1 MAADLLLERLS
12 SHLPKSEMLRF
23 MAWNRAPNQVSSVN
37 KSYARYD
44 AAVGFVQPRLEELL
58 KFKVVVASCSM
69 AAKLYNLGVPR
80 GHFDAVFID
89 EAGQAL
95 EPEAVAVFTA
105 LYHTGQLV
113 VLAGDHKQLGPMV
126 RSDIANRYGLGT
138 SFLERLGARPLYLP
152 NAAAGAAPSGA
163 EMDDDFIVVSADTS
177 GDEGAALQQA
187 PAAPGE
193 MADGLGYDTRV
204 ITKLVRNYRSHADIL
219 KTSNEL
225 FYDGHLRSSD
235 KDSEA
240 YMRSQSLA
248 DWEGLPVQGFPLIFH
263 GIEGK
268 NEQEANSPSWFN
280 IAECTQVLSYVQSL
294 VNAKGRFKV
303 QPSDIGIVT
312 PYAKQVE
319 KLSLLL
325 RKESVTVGENGV
337 MVGSAE
343 KFQGQ
348 ERRVIIIS
356 TVRSS
361 ESFLAFDASHNLGF
375 VSNPKRFN
383 VAVTRAQALLIV
395 VGNASI
401 LARDKQWGKLLWMCH
416 DKGAYVGMELPA
428 RTEDDEE
435 RKAVVMLDTLQELR
449 LDDDSESDDDE
460 HGPGP
465 AEQQEM
471 PGWRD
476 D

>member
-1 MAADLLLERLS
+1 M
-12 SHLPKSEMLRF
+12 
-23 MAWNRAPNQVSSVN
+23 
-37 KSYARYD
+37 
-44 AAVGFVQPRLEELL
+44 
-58 KFKVVVASCSM
+58 
-69 AAKLYNLGVPR
+69 
-80 GHFDAVFID
+80 
-89 EAGQAL
+89 
-95 EPEAVAVFTA
+95 
-105 LYHTGQLV
+105 
-113 VLAGDHKQLGPMV
+113 
-126 RSDIANRYGLGT
+126 
-138 SFLERLGARPLYLP
+138 
-152 NAAAGAAPSGA
+152 
-163 EMDDDFIVVSADTS
+163 
-177 GDEGAALQQA
+177 
-187 PAAPGE
+187 
-193 MADGLGYDTRV
+193 
-204 ITKLVRNYRSHADIL
+204 
-219 KTSNEL
+219 
-225 FYDGHLRSSD
+225 
-235 KDSEA
+235 
-240 YMRSQSLA
+240 
-248 DWEGLPVQGFPLIFH
+248 
-263 GIEGK
+263 
-268 NEQEANSPSWFN
+268 
-280 IAECTQVLSYVQSL
+280 LSYVQSL

-325 RKESVTVGENGV
+325 RKESVTVGETGV